1 MSASKQA
8 LEFVKYILDQICETK
23 EAIELNQTKDEMG
36 VLISI
41 KVAESD
47 MGKLIGKQGQTI
59 SAIRTLVRIMGAR
72 ENERINLKVLE
83 PSK

>member
-1 MSASKQA
+1 MSENKQA
-8 LEFVKYILDQICETK
+8 LEFVKYLLDQICENK
-23 EAIELNQTKDEMG
+23 SDISIEQTKDEMG
-36 VLISI
+36 ILISI

-72 ENERINLKVLE
+72 KNERINLKVLE
-83 PSK
+83 PSD

>member
-1 MSASKQA
+1 MSENKQA
-8 LEFVKYILDQICETK
+8 LEFVKYLLNQICEDK
-23 EAIELNQTKDEMG
+23 SVISIDQVKDEMG
-36 VLISI
+36 ILISI

-83 PSK
+83 PSD

>member
-8 LEFVKYILDQICETK
+8 LEFVKYILDQICENKK
-23 EAIELNQTKDEMG
+23 EIELDQTKDELG

-59 SAIRTLVRIMGAR
+59 SAVRTLVRIMGAR

-83 PSK
+83 PSE

>member
-1 MSASKQA
+1 MSENKQA
-8 LEFVKYILDQICETK
+8 LEFVKYLLEQICENK
-23 EAIELNQTKDEMG
+23 SEISIDQKKDEMG
-36 VLISI
+36 ILISI

-83 PSK
+83 PSE